1 MSRAPQSH
9 CLGLQSRRWLKFS
22 LVGGVGIGVQLA
34 ALAALTAMGMNYLL
48 ATALAVEGAVLHNF
62 FWHQRFTWVDRTNLA
77 ASGAMKRL
85 LRFHLGNGSIS
96 LLGNLIMMR
105 LFAGFLHL
113 PVVGANFLAVIICWL
128 ANFFVSDRWVF
139 SRVRNP
145 VKRQSTTARASA
157 PAFVARKE
165 HK

>member
-1 MSRAPQSH
+1 MNPAPQLH
-9 CLGLQSRRWLKFS
+9 CLSLQTRRWLKFS

-34 ALAALTAMGMNYLL
+34 VLAVLTTKGVNYLL

-62 FWHQRFTWVDRTNLA
+62 FWHQHFTWADRTRLA
-77 ASGAMKRL
+77 ASGATTSEAMKRL

-113 PVVGANFLAVIICWL
+113 PVVGANFLAIIICWL
-128 ANFFVSDRWVF
+128 LNFFVSDRWVF
-139 SRVRNP
+139 L
-145 VKRQSTTARASA
+145 A
-157 PAFVARKE
+157 
-165 HK
+165 